1 MKKPPD
7 PFYNPVYFDSCAFDG
22 GSEQE
27 QAASIEARTLFTEN
41 GGDIK
46 IVHSVKKEIE
56 FPNTP
61 QWVKDEANE
70 LINTIETQQT
80 ENEDE
85 ELREV
90 QRIIVGNGILKAR
103 EADCMHVAQ
112 AVKYGRF
119 FVTTD
124 NGILKHSTE
133 ILDRFSSLFII
144 KPSEFLNIVKQY
156 ANYKH
161 NI

>member
-1 MKKPPD
+1 MKKPPN

-22 GSEQE
+22 GSEEE
-27 QAASIEARTLFTEN
+27 QAASIEARALFKEK

-46 IVHSVKKEIE
+46 IVHSIKKEIDY
-56 FPNTP
+56 PNTP
-61 QWVKDEANE
+61 QWVKDEANAS
-70 LINTIETQQT
+70 IYTIENQPTVG
-80 ENEDE
+80 ENE

-90 QRIIVGNGILKAR
+90 QRIIVGNGILEAR

-124 NGILKHSTE
+124 NGILKHRAE
-133 ILDRFSSLFII
+133 ILSRFSSLFII
-144 KPSEFLNIVKQY
+144 NPSGFLSIVKQY
-156 ANYKH
+156 AK
-161 NI
+161 